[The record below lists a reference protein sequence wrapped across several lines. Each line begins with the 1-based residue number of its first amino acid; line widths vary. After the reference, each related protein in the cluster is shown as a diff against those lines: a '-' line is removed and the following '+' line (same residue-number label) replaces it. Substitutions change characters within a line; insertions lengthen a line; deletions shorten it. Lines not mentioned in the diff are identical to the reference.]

1 MHNEVFVVLA
11 VFTITS
17 AGTCAVLSLLALWGA
32 LS

>member
-1 MHNEVFVVLA
+1 MHDDIFILLS
-11 VFTITS
+11 VFTITA